1 MTKYQKECVFV
12 ETKEDAW
19 QGSTLE
25 SGRNEMLIRKLD
37 KHEHGKTRKLYETVF
52 FEDTKEFVDYYYT
65 WKTKD
70 NTIYVAEDED
80 GIHAMIHLNP
90 FDVWVSGQVQKL
102 HYIVAVAT
110 EEIYRHQGLMSRLL
124 EAVEKEMADRGEAF
138 TFLMP
143 ASEKIYAPFGYRY
156 FAGQRSGILGSSVI
170 GVDSF
175 LGPGQDSDKKESGQK
190 KRQDINEIVAA
201 EILIPEQYICRPVE
215 KGEYQKLADF
225 VNCVLQQ
232 QYDVFVWRDAA
243 YYERLCAEQR
253 CQNGDVMVVV
263 RTAEDGTEEF
273 AGTFCT
279 AREGEGSEE
288 KRDVPLS
295 IRELI
300 LSPEHSET
308 AVQELRTFCSDE
320 ECKVEGSNCTGI
332 FADEMWK
339 PMLMGKVPAGDFQLI
354 KNENQRKEAHKE
366 TAGEFSGCLKE
377 KRVFINEV
385 V

>member
-1 MTKYQKECVFV
+1 MQ
-12 ETKEDAW
+12 
-19 QGSTLE
+19 
-25 SGRNEMLIRKLD
+25 IRKMD
-37 KHEHGKTRKLYETVF
+37 KHEHWKTRKLYETVF
-52 FEDTKEFVDYYYT
+52 FEDTKAFVDYYYT

-90 FDVWVSGQVQKL
+90 VDVWVNGQVQKL

-110 EEIYRHQGLMSRLL
+110 EETYRHQGLMSRLL
-124 EAVEKEMADRGEAF
+124 EAVEIEMADCGEAF

-143 ASEKIYAPFGYRY
+143 ASEKIYTPFGYRY
-156 FAGQRSGILGSSVI
+156 FAGQRNGILGGSVI
-170 GVDSF
+170 EGDSF
-175 LGPGQDSDKKESGQK
+175 FGPGQGSDKKESWQK
-190 KRQDINEIVAA
+190 KRQNINEIVAA
-201 EILIPEQYICRPVE
+201 EILISEQYICRPVE

-225 VNCVLQQ
+225 VNRVLQQ
-232 QYDVFVWRDAA
+232 QYDVFVWRDAE

-263 RTAEDGTEEF
+263 RIVEDGTEEF
-273 AGTFCT
+273 TGTFCT
-279 AREGEGSEE
+279 AQEGEDSEE
-288 KRDVPLS
+288 KRDLPLS

-308 AVQELRTFCSDE
+308 AVQALWAFCSEYE

-339 PMLMGKVPAGDFQLI
+339 PLLMGKVPAGDFQLV
-354 KNENQRKEAHKE
+354 KNENQGKEAHKE
-366 TAGEFSGCLKE
+366 TAGGFSGCLKE
-377 KRVFINEV
+377 KKVFINEV

>member
-1 MTKYQKECVFV
+1 MQ
-12 ETKEDAW
+12 
-19 QGSTLE
+19 
-25 SGRNEMLIRKLD
+25 IRKLD
-37 KHEHGKTRKLYETVF
+37 KHEHWKTRKLYETVF

-124 EAVEKEMADRGEAF
+124 EAVEKEMADRGETF

-156 FAGQRSGILGSSVI
+156 FAEQRNGVLG
-170 GVDSF
+170 GADSF
-175 LGPGQDSDKKESGQK
+175 FGPGQDSDKKGSGQK
-190 KRQDINEIVAA
+190 KRQDINEIAAA

-215 KGEYQKLADF
+215 KGEYQELADF

-366 TAGEFSGCLKE
+366 TAGEISGCLKE
-377 KRVFINEV
+377 KRIFINEV